1 MRLHLAECKINKHY
15 INNEEFDV
23 DTSNGTSTKMNAIK
37 LSTYKNLCV
46 VPEFGKI
53 IPGSTLGESTLR
65 YHHEYIFGCASC
77 GLRHRGLHG
86 YELLLTHQK
95 VNRCKIEG
103 VTIVKP
109 HSWNNFQKKMN
120 KIYEVVRADSV
131 PDIKREMKK
140 VEEEEKAVKKKERT
154 EATAQR
160 KTDRERKRKR
170 IKADKL
176 KNDEVTDVGVDDFE
190 AANNINDDEKSTKD
204 DDDEKSTKDDNDEEA
219 TKDDNDETPLNN
231 TKSKTSPITVTKR
244 RSARNNTKSGKT
256 SPITVTKRR
265 SASNNSS
272 SKKKKKSQKRGK
284 N

>member
-1 MRLHLAECKINKHY
+1 MHRVITIVPVTTIVLVALDAQNKIGYENLVSGTFVQTNQATQYGAINITQNCTIIEDICRVTIMVNTVYTSRLNTSEIHNLCVNHVPQYTVVQKTQENPILVCVIIRVKDQPRLTWICNCGLLVLAGRPMRLHLAECKINKHY

-109 HSWNNFQKKMN
+109 HSWNNFQKKN
-120 KIYEVVRADSV
+120 E
-131 PDIKREMKK
+131 
-140 VEEEEKAVKKKERT
+140 
-154 EATAQR
+154 
-160 KTDRERKRKR
+160 
-170 IKADKL
+170 
-176 KNDEVTDVGVDDFE
+176 
-190 AANNINDDEKSTKD
+190 
-204 DDDEKSTKDDNDEEA
+204 
-219 TKDDNDETPLNN
+219 
-231 TKSKTSPITVTKR
+231 
-244 RSARNNTKSGKT
+244 
-256 SPITVTKRR
+256 
-265 SASNNSS
+265 
-272 SKKKKKSQKRGK
+272 
-284 N
+284 